1 MAKVKNLQNVKYQ
14 HGHIDWSFD
23 SNVWFDDGSRA
34 AAAGGRA
41 LKTAMWFLGDDEDG
55 PMVVCIDI
63 PPNTTGHVTPAH
75 SHASDQVRIIL
86 TGAFRIGNDWYG
98 PGDIR
103 FQEAGKI
110 YGPEEAGPEGSR
122 QILIFN
128 KRSGVAANDRRT
140 GINEAGLAIV
150 KYIAEMSKA
159 DAV

>member
-86 TGAFRIGNDWYG
+86 TGTFRIGNDWYG

-110 YGPEEAGPEGSR
+110 YGPEETGPEGSR

-150 KYIAEMSKA
+150 KYIAEMSKP
-159 DAV
+159 DAA